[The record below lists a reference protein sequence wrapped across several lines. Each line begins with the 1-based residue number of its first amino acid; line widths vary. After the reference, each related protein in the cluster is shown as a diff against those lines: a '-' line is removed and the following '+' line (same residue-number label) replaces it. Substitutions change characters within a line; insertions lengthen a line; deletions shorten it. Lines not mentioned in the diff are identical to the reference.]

1 MATETELKLL
11 LDTLDD
17 YAKLR
22 RALDELALQ
31 PATEA
36 RQVNYYLD
44 TVDRAL
50 LQQKAMVRVR
60 VADGN
65 AVLTVK
71 LKPRLAGGVVQVAE
85 YERFLDPQHAQPW
98 LTAPPS
104 RAGLGFDTLGWLVA
118 GGVLAEPLAVDT
130 QLRVLGAMHNT
141 RRKVHLDGA
150 VWGLPAGCALMA
162 ELDRAHYGTG
172 GEEAERF
179 ELEVEHPQAAELLP
193 GVEAWLA
200 GLGVEFR
207 RAEETKYAQF
217 LRLAGSHAG
226 WGEGG

>member
-11 LDTLDD
+11 LETLDD
-17 YAKLR
+17 YAKVRHGL
-22 RALDELALQ
+22 EQLALQ
-31 PATEA
+31 PPTEA

-50 LQQKAMVRVR
+50 LRQKAMVRVR
-60 VADGN
+60 VADGA

-71 LKPRLAGGVVQVAE
+71 VRPRLIGGVIQVAE
-85 YERFLDPQHAQPW
+85 HERVLEPEHAQLW
-98 LTAPPS
+98 LTAPPP
-104 RAGLGFDTLGWLVA
+104 RTGLGFDTLGWLTA
-118 GGVLAEPLAVDT
+118 GGVLAEPLAADA

-141 RRKVHLDGA
+141 RRKVHFDGA
-150 VWGLPAGCALMA
+150 AWGLPAGSAVMA

-172 GEEAERF
+172 DDEAERY
-179 ELEVEHPQAAELLP
+179 ELEVEHAQAAEILP
-193 GVEAWLA
+193 HVEAWLA

-217 LRLAGSHAG
+217 LRLAGKHAG
-226 WGEGG
+226 WGEAG